1 MKPAWL
7 CIMWMC
13 VTECVFVGGV
23 NMHVRMW
30 EGWIFVCVCMC
41 VYRPVQ
47 HVERSCWHGNT
58 AKDRRDGF
66 WSLSRYRSSQ
76 VCARLKTHTDR
87 TGKTGTFI
95 KYPTE
100 MNEGK
105 YFSVSTVQS
114 FPRAGLWIYGE
125 IFDDV
130 ISSWLKLWMG
140 AGSPV
145 SWWMKHFTQLI
156 NPH

>member
-1 MKPAWL
+1 MKPALL

-13 VTECVFVGGV
+13 DRMLVCRRGQYACAFVCVRVGGV
-23 NMHVRMW
+23 N
-30 EGWIFVCVCMC
+30 ICLCVCAWTC
-41 VYRPVQ
+41 
-47 HVERSCWHGNT
+47 SACWHGNT

-66 WSLSRYRSSQ
+66 WSLWRYRSSQ
-76 VCARLKTHTDR
+76 VWARLKTLTDR

-100 MNEGK
+100 INEGK
-105 YFSVSTVQS
+105 YFSVSAVQS

-140 AGSPV
+140 AGSLV
-145 SWWMKHFTQLI
+145 SWWMKHFTQPI